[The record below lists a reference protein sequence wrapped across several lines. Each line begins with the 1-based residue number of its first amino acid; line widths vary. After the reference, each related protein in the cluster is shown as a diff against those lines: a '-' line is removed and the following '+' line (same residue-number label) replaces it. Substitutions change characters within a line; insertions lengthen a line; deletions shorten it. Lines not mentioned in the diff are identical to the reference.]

1 MSVNNGTSTA
11 AAALAAAG
19 IRQKATF
26 RERFVEFVRRKPLGA
41 FGAFMLLSW
50 IVVAALANV
59 IAPYDPLLINY
70 QATFTPPGGNY
81 WVGTDDFGRDLLSRI
96 IHGSRIS
103 IYVGV
108 LAVILG
114 PTTGALIGLISGYAG
129 GKTDLIVQ
137 RFMDILVSFPLLILA
152 IAIVAALGPST
163 TNAVIA
169 IALVLVPYGCRVIRS
184 SVLSLKAMTYVD
196 AARAMGCPP
205 WRILFIHILPNCLA
219 PYVILASMQ
228 LGQAILI
235 EASLGFLGL
244 GTPPPAPSWGSML
257 SGAGRQ
263 FVEVAPWMAIYPG
276 IAITSAVFGANLLG
290 DALRDVWDPKLRR
303 A

>member
-1 MSVNNGTSTA
+1 
-11 AAALAAAG
+11 
-19 IRQKATF
+19 
-26 RERFVEFVRRKPLGA
+26 
-41 FGAFMLLSW
+41 
-50 IVVAALANV
+50 ALANV